1 MSEKKLVVGAVVW
14 VAYLWREQYDAGHDL
29 GGKIRPCV
37 IVADVKKGGERRLIL
52 GPITHTVQHDSVWVK
67 LMRQEVM
74 RCRLDPVNDCFLVVS
89 DVNMISE
96 TRLRQELNRNEGFKR
111 QPVGEVEHAT
121 VARAFGKLKAAEQQK
136 MLRGVDLD
144 KLEEVRKAGALKWRQ
159 QQRTDDKGPIK

>member
-14 VAYLWREQYDAGHDL
+14 VPYLWREQFDAGHDL
-29 GGKIRPCV
+29 GGKIRPCDG
-37 IVADVKKGGERRLIL
+37 ISDVKKGGERRLIL

-121 VARAFGKLKAAEQQK
+121 VVRAFGKLKVAEQEK

-144 KLEEVRKAGALKWRQ
+144 KLDEVRKAGALKWRQ
-159 QQRTDDKGPIK
+159 EQRKDDKRSIR